1 MSNDQLVYINARQL
15 RDRYGGVSHMWIERK
30 LTSDPEFPTPTYF
43 GTRRY
48 WTLAEIEAWERIA
61 AKRSRSTSEGCPDRE
76 GDTILNRFTAV
87 RERARK

>member
-48 WTLAEIEAWERIA
+48 WTLAEIEAWERVA
-61 AKRSRSTSEGCPDRE
+61 AKRSRYTSDGCSDR
-76 GDTILNRFTAV
+76 GGGTVLNRFTAV
-87 RERARK
+87 HGGARK